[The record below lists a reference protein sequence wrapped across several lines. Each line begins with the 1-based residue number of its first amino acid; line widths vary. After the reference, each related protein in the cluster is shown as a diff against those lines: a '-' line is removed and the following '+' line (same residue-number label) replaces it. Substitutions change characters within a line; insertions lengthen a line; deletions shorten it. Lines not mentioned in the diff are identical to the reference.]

1 MTTKK
6 EDVEKTSKKTS
17 KKTAAKL
24 RIIVSAFETKI
35 LDESVK
41 EIIRN
46 TEKLEAKVS
55 GPIPL
60 PTKSKKYTVN
70 RASFVYEDSKEQYQM
85 KIHRRLIDILEP
97 TTKIVE
103 SLTNLSL
110 PSGVNINVKML

>member
-1 MTTKK
+1 MSETTKK
-6 EDVEKTSKKTS
+6 KNNLT
-17 KKTAAKL
+17 KL
-24 RIIVSAFETKI
+24 RIIVSAFEAKI
-35 LDESVK
+35 LDESVR

-46 TEKLEAKVS
+46 TEKLEAKIS

-60 PTKSKKYTVN
+60 PTKTKKYTVN

-85 KIHRRLIDILEP
+85 KIHRRLIDIIDP

-110 PSGVNINVKML
+110 PSGVNVDVKML